1 MRKLKGIRLAHEK
14 RTAEQAFVTLPPPQK
29 VCIPMSMHMGAPCE
43 PVVKLQQQ
51 VSVGECIGTSDAF
64 FSADIHASISG
75 KVTAITDY
83 RMANGNYCKAV
94 EITSDG
100 LMTPYEGLAPVSCE
114 TAEEFFAAIRKS
126 GAVGLGGA
134 GFPTHVKLNPT
145 HKIDYLIVNAA
156 ECEPYITSDDR
167 TMQEKQEEIIASIR
181 RVMQFLHIP
190 ECYIG
195 VENNKPQAIK
205 ILRECAEQ
213 DDSITIVSLPPIY
226 PQGAEKVMIYNI
238 TGRIVQEGQLPSEQ
252 GVIVINV
259 STMAFL
265 EEYFRT
271 GMPLVSRSLT
281 IDGDAVN
288 KPCNVTVPVGTSMR
302 EVLTYAECRFDD
314 VRRLIGG
321 GPMMGGGLPSFD
333 MPITKTNNAI
343 LAFTSDKPVT
353 TTACIRCGRCANV
366 CPLNLMPTAM
376 EQAYR
381 KRDKAGLQAL
391 HMGLCMLCGCCS
403 YVCPANRPLVESH
416 RLAKDFLRQK

>member
-14 RTAEQAFVTLPPPQK
+14 RTAESAFVTLPPPQK
-29 VCIPMSMHMGAPCE
+29 VCIPMSMHMGVPCE
-43 PVVKLQQQ
+43 PVVKVRQQ

-64 FSADIHASISG
+64 FSADIHASVSG
-75 KVTAITDY
+75 TVTAISDY

-94 EITSDG
+94 EIESDG
-100 LMTPYEGLAPVSCE
+100 LMTPYAGLKAPSCN
-114 TAEEFFAAIRKS
+114 TREEFIEAVRRS

-134 GFPTHVKLNPT
+134 GFPTHFKLTPKN
-145 HKIDYLIVNAA
+145 KIEFLIINAA

-167 TMQEKQEEIIASIR
+167 TMQEKQTEIIGSVR
-181 RVMQFLHIP
+181 RVMRLLDIP
-190 ECYIG
+190 ECFIG
-195 VENNKPQAIK
+195 VGEKKPQAIK
-205 ILRECAEQ
+205 ILTECAAQ
-213 DDSITIVSLPPIY
+213 DDAITIVPLPLIY

-238 TGRIVQEGQLPSEQ
+238 TGRVVQEGQLPSDQ
-252 GVIVINV
+252 GVIVMNV

-281 IDGDAVN
+281 IDGDAID
-288 KPCNVTVPVGTSMR
+288 KPCNVTVPVGTSIR
-302 EVLTYAECRFDD
+302 EVLEYAECRFDD

-321 GPMMGGGLPSFD
+321 GPMMGTGLPSFD
-333 MPITKTNNAI
+333 MPVAKTNNAI
-343 LAFTSDKPVT
+343 LAFTKDKPAV
-353 TTACIRCGRCANV
+353 TTACIRCGRCVNV

-381 KRDKAGLQAL
+381 RRDKAELEAL
-391 HMGLCMLCGCCS
+391 HMSLCMLCGCCS

-416 RLAKDFLRQK
+416 RMAKDFLRQK